1 MTLVR
6 PLLLP
11 LLGLGLLAMVR
22 EDPGGGGGARVEEGT
37 LGEGQKGLIHKGGKG
52 PVPKDGK
59 VERKGGKLGNPGGT
73 EGRTEGGANQGVLG
87 RRKIDEKRTRK
98 KKKQKSKAGN
108 KKVKQSKITKRKMK
122 QNIKRLGGQGN
133 VEKKTKTKQK
143 YNKYYNKKQT
153 IERSKNYANKTQK
166 KEKKKVATEKENG
179 KEAKQA
185 CNLAQMV
192 PKFAL
197 YSSIILG
204 KASSI
209 SKQVGPSKRP
219 SLLLQYFR

>member
-59 VERKGGKLGNPGGT
+59 VKGKGGKLGNPGGK

-98 KKKQKSKAGN
+98 KKNKSQKPETIRLN
-108 KKVKQSKITKRKMK
+108 KG
-122 QNIKRLGGQGN
+122 RLQ
-133 VEKKTKTKQK
+133 
-143 YNKYYNKKQT
+143 
-153 IERSKNYANKTQK
+153 
-166 KEKKKVATEKENG
+166 KEK
-179 KEAKQA
+179 
-185 CNLAQMV
+185 
-192 PKFAL
+192 
-197 YSSIILG
+197 
-204 KASSI
+204 
-209 SKQVGPSKRP
+209 
-219 SLLLQYFR
+219 